1 MRALIQRVRRA
12 SVTSEGAV
20 IGEIGIGLVVFLGV
34 THQDTPA
41 DAEQL
46 AHKVTHLRIFSD
58 TNSKMNLSVLDVG
71 GELLAV
77 SQFTLYA
84 DTRKGHRPSYS
95 EAASADAAEPLY
107 EHFVASCR
115 VSGIRV
121 KTGRFQ
127 AHMLVELTNDGPVT
141 LICDSKVSS
150 A

>member
-1 MRALIQRVRRA
+1 MAV
-12 SVTSEGAV
+12 EGEV
-20 IGEIGIGLVVFLGV
+20 IGEIGMGLVVFLGV
-34 THQDTPA
+34 THRDTPT

-46 AHKVTHLRIFSD
+46 AYKVTHLRIFSD
-58 TNSKMNLSVLDVG
+58 ADRKMNLDVLDVS
-71 GELLAV
+71 GELLAI

-84 DTRKGHRPSYS
+84 DAQKGHRPSYS
-95 EAASADAAEPLY
+95 EAAPANLAEPLY

-121 KTGRFQ
+121 QTGRFQ

-141 LICDSKVSS
+141 IICDSKVSS

>member
-1 MRALIQRVRRA
+1 M
-12 SVTSEGAV
+12 SVDGVV
-20 IGEIGIGLVVFLGV
+20 IGEIGTGLVVFLGV
-34 THQDTPA
+34 THRDTPA

-46 AHKVTHLRIFSD
+46 AYKVAHLRIFSD
-58 TNSKMNLSVLDVG
+58 ADSKMNLGLLDVG
-71 GELLAV
+71 GELLAI

-95 EAASADAAEPLY
+95 EAAPARVAEPLY

-115 VSGIRV
+115 LNGIRV

-141 LICDSKVSS
+141 VICDSQVSS

>member
-12 SVTSEGAV
+12 SVTVDGV
-20 IGEIGIGLVVFLGV
+20 ITGEIRAGLVVLLGV

-46 AHKVTHLRIFSD
+46 AYKVTHLRIFSD
-58 TNSKMNLSVLDVG
+58 LDGRMNLSLLDIG
-71 GELLAV
+71 GDLLV
-77 SQFTLYA
+77 VPQFTLYA
-84 DTRKGHRPSYS
+84 DTLKGHRPSYS
-95 EAASADAAEPLY
+95 EAAPARVAEPLY

-115 VSGIRV
+115 LNGIRV
-121 KTGRFQ
+121 QTGRFQ

-141 LICDSKVSS
+141 IICDSKVTS